1 MRTIEANDLYLF
13 TINTGELYQY
23 HKFLAPFP
31 VREWRLH
38 LTDRV
43 IPLYGR
49 QVEPVTYDWETIAN
63 VAQNLKDYYQEHV
76 AESEAR

>member
-1 MRTIEANDLYLF
+1 MRAIEAHDLELF

-43 IPLYGR
+43 IPLYSR

-63 VAQNLKDYYQEHV
+63 VAQSLKDYYQRHV
-76 AESEAR
+76 AESEGR